1 MKTQVSRETCVRAQP
16 VRAEPEC
23 GPGLPDTQ
31 SRTPLLE
38 APWQR
43 SEDVQEGNPA
53 ASGRNQGR
61 CSCLPAG
68 GQLEGGVSERGQ
80 TAAGAGR
87 RITMPP
93 GTRFQHRISGGM
105 FLVQGTWMISGFQ
118 KLFREAVVSSPETR
132 FFRNQVHLHGAP

>member
-1 MKTQVSRETCVRAQP
+1 MLA
-16 VRAEPEC
+16 
-23 GPGLPDTQ
+23 
-31 SRTPLLE
+31 

-53 ASGRNQGR
+53 ALGRNQGR

-68 GQLEGGVSERGQ
+68 GQLEGESQGGDR

-87 RITMPP
+87 RITTTP
-93 GTRFQHRISGGM
+93 GPGFQHRVSGGM

-118 KLFREAVVSSPETR
+118 KLFREAVVSPR
-132 FFRNQVHLHGAP
+132 DKVL

>member
-1 MKTQVSRETCVRAQP
+1 M
-16 VRAEPEC
+16 
-23 GPGLPDTQ
+23 
-31 SRTPLLE
+31 LE

-53 ASGRNQGR
+53 ASGRNQER

-68 GQLEGGVSERGQ
+68 GRLEGGVSERGQ

-87 RITMPP
+87 RITTP
-93 GTRFQHRISGGM
+93 GPGFQHRISGGM

-118 KLFREAVVSSPETR
+118 NLFREAVVSPPRQGSLETR
-132 FFRNQVHLHGAP
+132 SISTELLESLCPVQHSPPALGLRRAEACR